1 VTLPPDDRPR
11 PVAASPRRTINSV
24 LDDVMVGC
32 IAVCAVVMLFAGIRR
47 DMPGMVSALML
58 GLLVNYIVELRR
70 NLD

>member
-1 VTLPPDDRPR
+1 
-11 PVAASPRRTINSV
+11 V